1 MPTEYEYSD
10 YGRDFMIGGINVD
23 IEIFRN
29 HGTHAWH
36 METSIDGEVLE
47 WPHTFIADKAAYDAA
62 IKHIKER
69 GLNPDMF
76 ENDFEIID
84 SPLNQRL
91 LVEGHSFEITIYKG
105 VDEPDWILEIINEK
119 GTSFIPE
126 ERFKTDSVAMGA
138 ALADFENEPIE
149 EFLG

>member
-1 MPTEYEYSD
+1 
-10 YGRDFMIGGINVD
+10 
-23 IEIFRN
+23 
-29 HGTHAWH
+29 
-36 METSIDGEVLE
+36 
-47 WPHTFIADKAAYDAA
+47 
-62 IKHIKER
+62 
-69 GLNPDMF
+69 MF
-76 ENDFEIID
+76 EDDFEIID

-126 ERFKTDSVAMGA
+126 ERFKTDRDAMGA